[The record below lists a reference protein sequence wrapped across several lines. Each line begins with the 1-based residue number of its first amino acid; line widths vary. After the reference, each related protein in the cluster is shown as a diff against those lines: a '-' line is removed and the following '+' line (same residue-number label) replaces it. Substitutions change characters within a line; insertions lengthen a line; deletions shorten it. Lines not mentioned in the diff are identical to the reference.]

1 MKHTVALAL
10 LVASAVCVIMPD
22 KALAAGDTLVVYATP
37 LNLEQ
42 VIGSDTT
49 GAGVQAHKVYRLVSR
64 DTTYVYQATMT
75 IKSDIT
81 ILGVRDPVTGRP
93 PCIQPMPLPDRSL
106 PDFIFMLNG
115 PHTKVVFKDLYIT
128 GRSTENTI
136 CATNYNGAGAVIQLA
151 AEGIRLTVDNVAF
164 VDWNTNNIGYSGDH
178 CSIFV
183 TNCKFRNCII
193 SAAWYSGEAVRNTF
207 NTAITDTLVMKYN
220 TMFCIAYSAACP
232 VTVNPC
238 SYFEFS
244 HNSVIYTFKNPFWI
258 QNITTGKV
266 NNNLFYAAFSGASN
280 ATEHYG
286 MWDQLRSFD
295 IASMVDFDTLNMPI
309 ARWFDPA
316 DTAGSSNLNILW
328 PAEAKRQIEV
338 KNNVCFWPKAIT
350 DFWKAWDDTAHV
362 DTIITPVWMNARTNG
377 MFADKVHWPGMVE
390 SGNQA
395 VDPHFGS
402 SIDRVQDA
410 NSTSGDGFFKYFS
423 VVRTNS
429 VAISMYGYKV
439 ATVSGDNWIPEWP
452 LPELTDMQYTNTA
465 LKTGGTDGLPIGDPG
480 WFTGGL
486 TGVETEPALQPDEF
500 TLSQAYPNPF
510 NPSTTVEFTLAQSG
524 VTSLKVY
531 NVLGQLVKTLADNSY
546 MSRGKHSYHFS
557 MDAMPSGMYFYTLT
571 QRNQHTTKTMVLL
584 K

>member
-1 MKHTVALAL
+1 MKHTVGFTL
-10 LVASAVCVIMPD
+10 LIL
-22 KALAAGDTLVVYATP
+22 LAAWCGVPSNARAANDTLAVFASP
-37 LNLEQ
+37 LNLED
-42 VIGSDTT
+42 VIGRDTT
-49 GAGVQAHKVYRLVSR
+49 GNGMQVHKVYKLVSR
-64 DTTYVYQATMT
+64 DTTYIYQATIT

-81 ILGVRDPVTGRP
+81 IIGVCDPVTGRP

-106 PDFIFMLNG
+106 PEFIFVLNG
-115 PHTKVVFKDLYIT
+115 PNTKAVFKNLYIT
-128 GRSTENTI
+128 GRSTDNTI
-136 CATNYNGAGAVIQLA
+136 CTTNYNGAGAVIQLA
-151 AEGIRLTVDNVAF
+151 ADGIRLTVDNVIF

-238 SYFEFS
+238 AYFEFN

-316 DTAGSSNLNILW
+316 DSAGTAGLSILW
-328 PAEAKRQIEV
+328 PAEAKRTIEV

-362 DTIITPVWMNARTNG
+362 DTIITPVWMNGRTNG
-377 MFADKVHWPGMVE
+377 MFADKVHWPHMTE
-390 SGNQA
+390 SGNLA
-395 VDPHFGS
+395 VDPHFGA

-410 NSTSGDGFFKYFS
+410 NGTSGDGFFKYFS
-423 VVRTNS
+423 IVRTNS
-429 VAISMYGYKV
+429 VDISMYGYKV
-439 ATVSGDNWIPEWP
+439 ATVSGDNWTPEWP
-452 LPELTDMQYTNTA
+452 LPEMADMQYTNSA
-465 LKTGGTDGLPIGDPG
+465 LRTGGTDGLPVGDPG
-480 WFTGGL
+480 WFSGGL
-486 TGVETEPALQPDEF
+486 TGVATEPTTAPESFSLA
-500 TLSQAYPNPF
+500 QAYPNPF
-510 NPSTTVEFTLAQSG
+510 NPSTHIRYQISDIRYVKLAVYDLLGREVAVLVDEKMQPGSYEVQFDGSRLSSG
-524 VTSLKVY
+524 V
-531 NVLGQLVKTLADNSY
+531 
-546 MSRGKHSYHFS
+546 
-557 MDAMPSGMYFYTLT
+557 YFYTLT
-571 QRNQHTTKTMVLL
+571 QGSQHTTRNMVLL